1 MSALLLAILALVL
14 PAAFAGQVRER
25 PGVASLLDGVVLGGI
40 GALIAFGVLP
50 EAAEASRMAAIGG
63 LAVGLAFPYVAER
76 IGIGGKDVD
85 GASLVVGQLALALHA
100 ALDGASLSTGDAR
113 LTTAVLLHQAPVGL
127 AVWAS
132 TRARFGGG
140 AAWGALVAMAATTA
154 LGYAAGEG
162 LFAKANPATLA
173 GFQAL
178 AGGTLLHV
186 VGHAPLAE
194 ETRPRAAGVGA
205 LVAFV
210 AVAVGP
216 GGHGEFPRLLYV
228 AAPWVLAG
236 GCVLA
241 AASRSA
247 TKAARLTTVSLA
259 VAAIVLAGRVPNP
272 PIVGWRVACAGL
284 VSIALAA
291 LLLREGPRGWLQ
303 SHHHPHD

>member
-1 MSALLLAILALVL
+1 MPALLLAILALVV

-25 PGVASLLDGVVLGGI
+25 PGMASLLDGVVLGGI

-50 EAAEASRMAAIGG
+50 EAAEASRMAAIAG

-76 IGIGGKDVD
+76 VGVGGNDVD

-100 ALDGASLSTGDAR
+100 ALDGASLSTDDAR

-162 LFAKANPATLA
+162 LFAKANPATLS

-186 VGHAPLAE
+186 VGHAPLSA

-205 LVAFV
+205 LAAFV
-210 AVAVGP
+210 AVAAGP
-216 GGHGEFPRLLYV
+216 GGHGDFPRLLYV
-228 AAPWVLAG
+228 VAPWALAG
-236 GCVLA
+236 GALLA
-241 AASRSA
+241 VVTRSA
-247 TKAARLTTVSLA
+247 TNAARLTTVSLA
-259 VAAIVLAGRVPNP
+259 IAALALAGRMPHP
-272 PIVGWRVACAGL
+272 PVVGWRIACAGL
-284 VSIALAA
+284 VSVALAA
-291 LLLREGPRGWLQ
+291 LLVRDGPRGWLQ
-303 SHHHPHD
+303 SHDHSHD